1 MYSIEQIRRAGLTG
15 EISSIDVEHLISEGK
30 ISDFPLLS
38 SPKIKFKDD
47 TILINGFETYLYD
60 EDNVYSL
67 GGDTLYTAQEFCE
80 KYNYNN
86 TCEGC
91 NDIGSYVD
99 DVFVGC
105 TRPMSEC
112 CGGCT
117 EVMLVDCE
125 CEDKKFKTW
134 D

>member
-30 ISDFPLLS
+30 ISDFPILY
-38 SPKIKFKDD
+38 SPNLEFKDD

-67 GGDTLYTAQEFCE
+67 DGDILYTAQEFCE
-80 KYNYNN
+80 KYNYDN
-86 TCEGC
+86 TCEVC
-91 NDIGSYVD
+91 D
-99 DVFVGC
+99 DERTYMSEEFVGC
-105 TRPMSEC
+105 AMPASEC

-117 EVMLVDCE
+117 SQVLVECE
-125 CEDKKFKTW
+125 CEDKKFKIW